1 MTTQRPETVADPVD
15 QALTHAL
22 EAVPHVAIADD
33 FAARLMSRVPAR
45 RAVPDEL
52 PARASIGRRVSL
64 VAAALL
70 LVAMLA
76 FAVQTGGANAAIRT
90 VAEWIF
96 AAEFAALAVW
106 LSMRPSESR

>member
-1 MTTQRPETVADPVD
+1 MTTQKLDAGVDPVD
-15 QALTHAL
+15 QALTNAL

-45 RAVPDEL
+45 KAVPDEL

-76 FAVQTGGANAAIRT
+76 FAVQTGGANAAMRT
-90 VAEWIF
+90 AAEWIF
-96 AAEFAALAVW
+96 ALEFAALAVW
-106 LSMRPSESR
+106 LSMRPNESR